1 MDSTIIDIILAE
13 RRIAYAIADKEL
25 VVEAVHGDPFLL
37 WGDALPSGDSPIGK
51 TLTALVPEFGAD
63 EETLRAVASGHV
75 AHLRYPWVNRQAGPR
90 ESDVR
95 YFALSARRFVR
106 SEGGEAGLIYLVQ
119 DVTEQGRIQQELM
132 QRHNELQLLKEELQR
147 RNTELTTA
155 NAELQ
160 LMNEI
165 RASFVSVTA
174 HELRTPLTSIYG
186 YLEMLLD
193 GASGELAPEQR
204 EYMEL
209 MLASTE
215 RLLSTVANLLDVIRI
230 DSDRLE
236 LVLQPVG
243 VADLVNQALDR
254 FRPQLEAKGQTV
266 AVELDDN
273 LPLVL
278 CDQVRAEQVLGHLLS
293 NAIKFT
299 PPNGKVKVTVH
310 GERGGSFVQFA
321 VQDEG
326 QGLDADAQERLFE
339 RFYRS
344 AHAQQTGAG
353 GVGLGLYLT
362 RSLVELHGGQIW
374 CESAPGQG
382 STFYVTLPAVE
393 SMPVRAN

>member
-1 MDSTIIDIILAE
+1 MDSTITDIILTE
-13 RRIAYAIADKEL
+13 RQIAYAIADKEL

-37 WGDALPSGDSPIGK
+37 WGDTLPRGDSSVGK
-51 TLTALVPEFGAD
+51 SLTALVPELAAD
-63 EETLRAVASGHV
+63 EETLRAVAAGHV
-75 AHLRYPWVNRQAGPR
+75 AHLRYPWVNRQVGPL

-95 YFALSARRFVR
+95 YIALSVRRFPR
-106 SEGGEAGLIYLVQ
+106 SEGDDGLIYLVQ

-147 RNTELTTA
+147 RNSELTTA

-209 MLASTE
+209 MLTSTE

-236 LVLQPVG
+236 LILQPMR

-299 PPNGKVKVTVH
+299 PPNGKVKITAH
-310 GERGGSFVQFA
+310 AERGGGFVQFA

-344 AHAQQTGAG
+344 AHAQQAGAG

-393 SMPVRAN
+393 SMPVRAS